1 MAPSE
6 IDQADNIDRDDSLLD
21 TEDVPYDKLMA
32 MLSGGD
38 GDPSDDIAF
47 GATSDDAKPI
57 VETVTVEDGLDL
69 IDGAHSKKRSDS
81 KVEAKTEAEGEA
93 KAEAD
98 PEQDGAQEAKQ
109 EANHEAPV
117 ADDAEID
124 GFLSSLP
131 DAARTA
137 VKGRIGAADEIL
149 GLFKGRET
157 EMQRFGVTPAT
168 AVGELLKI
176 EQYSRTNPADY
187 LAWAAGQLGGDPV
200 ETLSKAASR
209 LGLKVVQAASDDDD
223 PFEDPEVK
231 TMRAEL
237 AAYRAR
243 DSAPQLGPDAPQ
255 NRAMSDLE
263 AFRASAPHFDAVAEY
278 VAAQASAHVQ
288 KTGKPVGVD
297 DLKRFYDAN
306 VQALGL
312 GASAPESKSAAQVQ
326 QPVAQQTQKPAAA
339 PSNSVQRAMAA
350 SKSLD
355 GSGHGAGRRPALAP
369 DANLVDV
376 LKFHY
381 GNGSGS

>member
-1 MAPSE
+1 MPPE
-6 IDQADNIDRDDSLLD
+6 IDQTNNIDRDDSLLD

-81 KVEAKTEAEGEA
+81 KVEAKTEAE
-93 KAEAD
+93 AEPD
-98 PEQDGAQEAKQ
+98 PEQDGAPEAKQ
-109 EANHEAPV
+109 EAPA

-124 GFLSSLP
+124 GFLSALP
-131 DAARTA
+131 DTARTA
-137 VKGRIGAADEIL
+137 VKARIGAADEIL

-231 TMRAEL
+231 AMRAEL
-237 AAYRAR
+237 AAYKAR
-243 DSAPQLGPDAPQ
+243 ESGPQLGPDAPQ

-288 KTGKPVGVD
+288 KTGKPVGVA

-312 GASAPESKSAAQVQ
+312 EPSAPESKSAAQVQ

-381 GNGSGS
+381 GSGSGS